1 MIFKKQL
8 FRPDKKASPLIG
20 LLLFFISILLLLIT
34 GPFGFLYGLG
44 HTLFTK
50 GFKGLGEYLL
60 QIAISIDQ
68 LGNVMMQHLLNVLWI
83 KKEGYRFGNR
93 DETIS
98 SALGR
103 NKNLG
108 TLTLMGRVVDRLL
121 DVIDANHSL
130 NSIDYYVEPT
140 PQIVDRL
147 AWIHVVDH
155 KILMLRHA
163 LGERFEFPGGNR
175 IPEQSD
181 FETLAE
187 QIKEKLNIA
196 LQRPSFRFMGIFE
209 AMGDGLPYGKFVRIS
224 CYFGPYKG
232 MIALRSPD
240 EEMAWLTYADRHK
253 VGATAQ
259 LIFDHLK
266 DRSQLV

>member
-1 MIFKKQL
+1 MILKKQV
-8 FRPDKKASPLIG
+8 FQPDKKASPFIG
-20 LLLFFISILLLLIT
+20 LLLFFISIVLLFIT
-34 GPFGFLYGLG
+34 GPLGFIYGFF
-44 HTLFTK
+44 HALFTK

-68 LGNVMMQHLLNVLWI
+68 LGNVLMQHLLNVLWV
-83 KKEGYRFGNR
+83 KQGGYRFGNR

-108 TLTLMGRVVDRLL
+108 TLTLMGRFIDRIL

-140 PQIVDRL
+140 PQIIDRL
-147 AWIHVVDH
+147 AWIHVVDGQL
-155 KILMLRHA
+155 LMLQNA
-163 LGERFEFPGGNR
+163 MTGRFELPGGR
-175 IPEQSD
+175 RVPLQSD
-181 FETLAE
+181 FETLL
-187 QIKEKLNIA
+187 QQTKEKLNIT
-196 LQRPSFRFMGIFE
+196 LQRPSFHFMGVFE
-209 AMGDGLPYGKFVRIS
+209 ALEEGLPKDKFIRIS
-224 CYFGPYKG
+224 CYFCNYEGLPV
-232 MIALRSPD
+232 ALSTD
-240 EEMAWLTYADRHK
+240 DEMAWLGYGDRHE

-266 DRSQLV
+266 DRYQLV

>member
-1 MIFKKQL
+1 MILKKQV
-8 FRPDKKASPLIG
+8 FQADKKASPFIG
-20 LLLFFISILLLLIT
+20 LLLFFISIFLLLVT
-34 GPFGFLYGLG
+34 GPFGFLYGLF
-44 HTLFTK
+44 HALFTK
-50 GFKGLGEYLL
+50 GIKGLGEYLL

-83 KKEGYRFGNR
+83 KKAGYRFGNR

-108 TLTLMGRVVDRLL
+108 MLTLMGSVVDRIL

-130 NSIDYYVEPT
+130 NSIDYYVEPSH
-140 PQIVDRL
+140 QIADRL
-147 AWIHVVDH
+147 AWIHVVDG

-163 LGERFEFPGGNR
+163 IGERYEFPGGTR
-175 IPEQSD
+175 LPQQSD
-181 FETLAE
+181 YETLSE
-187 QIKEKLNIA
+187 HIKEKLNIA
-196 LQRPSFRFMGIFE
+196 LQRPSFLFMGIFE
-209 AMGDGLPYGKFVRIS
+209 AMDDGLPKGKFLRIN
-224 CYFGPYKG
+224 CYFGTYKG
-232 MIALRSPD
+232 MIELRSMD
-240 EEMAWLTYADRHK
+240 GELAWLNYADRHQ

-266 DRSQLV
+266 NRSQLV

>member
-1 MIFKKQL
+1 MILKKQV
-8 FRPDKKASPLIG
+8 FQPDKKASPFIG
-20 LLLFFISILLLLIT
+20 LLLFFISIFLLLIT
-34 GPFGFLYGLG
+34 GPFGFLYGLF
-44 HTLFTK
+44 HALFTK
-50 GFKGLGEYLL
+50 GIRGLGEYLL

-108 TLTLMGRVVDRLL
+108 TLTLMGRVVDRIL

-140 PQIVDRL
+140 HQIVDRL
-147 AWIHVVDH
+147 AWIHIVDG

-163 LGERFEFPGGNR
+163 LGERYEFPGGTR
-175 IPEQSD
+175 IPQQSD
-181 FETLAE
+181 FETLSE
-187 QIKEKLNIA
+187 QIKEKLNIT
-196 LQRPSFRFMGIFE
+196 LQRPSFLFMGIFE
-209 AMGDGLPYGKFVRIS
+209 AMKDVLPKGKFIRIN
-224 CYFGPYKG
+224 CYFGTYKG
-232 MIALRSPD
+232 MIELRSPD
-240 EEMAWLTYADRHK
+240 EEMAWLAYADRHK

>member
-1 MIFKKQL
+1 MILKKQV
-8 FRPDKKASPLIG
+8 FQPNKKASPFIG
-20 LLLFFISILLLLIT
+20 LLLFFISIFLLLIT
-34 GPFGFLYGLG
+34 GPIGFFYGLL

-50 GFKGLGEYLL
+50 GIKGLGDYLL

-83 KKEGYRFGNR
+83 KKDGYRFGNR

-108 TLTLMGRVVDRLL
+108 TLTLLGRGVDRIL
-121 DVIDANHSL
+121 DVIDTNHSL

-140 PQIVDRL
+140 PQIIDRL
-147 AWIHVVDH
+147 AWIYVVDG
-155 KILMLRHA
+155 KILMLRNVF
-163 LGERFEFPGGNR
+163 GELYEFPGGKR
-175 IPEQSD
+175 LPEQSD
-181 FETLAE
+181 FETLSE
-187 QIKEKLNIA
+187 LIKEKLNIL
-196 LQRPSFRFMGIFE
+196 LQRPSFLFMGVFE
-209 AMGDGLPYGKFVRIS
+209 AMGDVFPKGKFIRIN
-224 CYFGPYKG
+224 CYLGTFKG
-232 MIALRSPD
+232 KIELRSPD
-240 EEMAWLTYADRHK
+240 GEVAWLGYTDRYK